1 MEVLRVE
8 RTRIGRVSLTQYL
21 ESQEDQD
28 MIRLLYFTRTR
39 ERRRDGGLY
48 NSDEENMNEMSFN
61 EG

>member
-1 MEVLRVE
+1 M
-8 RTRIGRVSLTQYL
+8 SLTQYL

-39 ERRRDGGLY
+39 ERRRDRGLY
-48 NSDEENMNEMSFN
+48 NSGEENMNEMSFN

>member
-1 MEVLRVE
+1 M
-8 RTRIGRVSLTQYL
+8 SLTQYL